1 MDTWKQNKNYVSRN
15 KERRSARAERVNRG
29 AMICRSDKR
38 KDRVEI
44 EPEQLTAATAEAEVR
59 IVAGGG
65 LPHSTA
71 MLVSP
76 M

>member
-1 MDTWKQNKNYVSRN
+1 
-15 KERRSARAERVNRG
+15 
-29 AMICRSDKR
+29 MICRSDKR